1 MKKTKEMSVTC
12 PQCGTE
18 LAIAIHEV
26 AVDTDNTPAKLPKTA
41 LERIEALRNVGVDVS
56 NLFAMRG
63 ANGGEFIASNK
74 EGELTILS
82 DDDPIFQYISRQG
95 TVPNRRLFRRF
106 VMAQMFR
113 MLSYVPYGECKPV
126 GVTEMIH
133 RLGYEYQWKMLLNEL
148 HAQMKMEVRDAV
160 NFKERNRWF
169 NADVAEVMAQNY
181 IILLEKYVDALPQ
194 KKCKRKPYKRIG
206 GRDIFVEE
214 LYSRLFEPLDKAL
227 SCIKYAKNATQLY
240 NAAKRFNDLRIRLSP
255 GTPQCKEWVD
265 AYKGSGAYFT
275 MLNLIRFHGCVLSND
290 KGKRLDKDQSLAF
303 LWAKAEM
310 YRKGDGWR
318 LLAMLKKM
326 LDDNGIDPRKK
337 MEEWRKSKKQ

>member
-1 MKKTKEMSVTC
+1 MSVTC

-18 LAIAIHEV
+18 LAIAVH
-26 AVDTDNTPAKLPKTA
+26 AVTVDIDNTPTKLHKTA
-41 LERIEALRNVGVDVS
+41 VERIEALRNVGVDVS

-126 GVTEMIH
+126 GVTEVIH
-133 RLGYEYQWKMLLNEL
+133 RLGYDYQWKMLLNEL
-148 HAQMKMEVRDAV
+148 HAQMKMEGRDAV
-160 NFKERNRWF
+160 NFKDRNRWF
-169 NADVAEVMAQNY
+169 NAGVAEALAQDY
-181 IILLEKYVDALPQ
+181 IALLEKYVDVLPQ

-206 GRDIFVEE
+206 GRDIFIEE
-214 LYSRLFEPLDKAL
+214 LYPKLYYPLDMAMMR
-227 SCIKYAKNATQLY
+227 IKYAKNATQLY
-240 NAAKRFNDLRIRLSP
+240 NAMKHFNELRVRLP
-255 GTPQCKEWVD
+255 HETPQSKKWVD
-265 AYKGSGAYFT
+265 AFKGSGAFFT
-275 MLNLIRFHGCVLSND
+275 MQNLIRFHGCGLVND
-290 KGKRLDKDQSLAF
+290 EEKKLDKDQSLAF

-310 YRKGDGWR
+310 YRNGDGWR

-326 LDDNGIDPRKK
+326 LDDNGIDVKKK